1 VFDTLLDAFD
11 RDRRDAPRGRSSGL
25 RGMLGRV
32 LDDDRP
38 RRDDRRRYDQHD
50 DDDELGWERRRP
62 ARRGSAFDWD

>member
-1 VFDTLLDAFD
+1 MFDTLLDAFD
-11 RDRRDAPRGRSSGL
+11 RDRRDSPRGRGYGL

-32 LDDDRP
+32 LDDDEP

-62 ARRGSAFDWD
+62 TKRESAFDWN